1 MNPNETSEAYALRD
15 AMPPVPADKVRLC
28 EYRDVDARL
37 IGIVTTLARGEAV
50 NCHGI
55 RKPMALQS
63 VTRGYQCAGSVLR
76 WQDRP
81 IWRVRVWQNDGTTTG
96 LAFKTEA
103 EARAQ
108 YDAWS
113 GATAP
118 APRGWDV
125 VDTSV

>member
-15 AMPPVPADKVRLC
+15 AMPPVPAGKVRLC
-28 EYRDVDARL
+28 EYADVDARL

-55 RKPMALQS
+55 RRPMQLQKVS
-63 VTRGYQCAGSVLR
+63 RGYQCAGSCLR
-76 WQDRP
+76 WQDRE
-81 IWRVRVWQNDGTTTG
+81 IWRCRIWQTDGTTTG
-96 LAFKTEA
+96 LAFRTEQ

-108 YDAWS
+108 YDKWS
-113 GATAP
+113 GVSV

-125 VDTSV
+125 VEA